1 MKPAIHEVLRKTPE
15 GRRLLREEELA
26 KVRACRDIVRDWDD
40 PDDFSLWREVF
51 ASSRSSASAA
61 ATPTSAR
68 KRSPRSQRHCRNYEQ
83 STFKL
88 IPSFDGINQVAPPD
102 DVAAVDH
109 ELGAASRRPIERAVR
124 SASVPSQFGASTV
137 RRPVFMRQADGAR
150 HPLVPTLAASPGRLM
165 ISCAVGSSP

>member
-15 GRRLLREEELA
+15 GRSLLREEELA

-68 KRSPRSQRHCRNYEQ
+68 KRFRELPSHSRTSDVHLTFSDALTGIFSANLDSPCIA
-83 STFKL
+83 L
-88 IPSFDGINQVAPPD
+88 LGIL
-102 DVAAVDH
+102 DV
-109 ELGAASRRPIERAVR
+109 S
-124 SASVPSQFGASTV
+124 
-137 RRPVFMRQADGAR
+137 
-150 HPLVPTLAASPGRLM
+150 
-165 ISCAVGSSP
+165 